1 MQVYSYKNNNIVK
14 EKSLINALDIDLNKD
29 KVITVVGAGGKTSTI
44 FELGDEL
51 SNLNKKTIIT
61 TTTHMKLDKDFLLI
75 DEDFNIENLK
85 KILQKNNLIKIG
97 KKERDYKV
105 KSLDEDTLKRCIDI
119 SDFLLIEGDGSK
131 RLPLKA
137 PKDNEPVIIQE
148 TDLVIGLIGF
158 DSLDKKIE
166 ETCHRPELVSKLLHK
181 NIKENIN
188 IFDLVEIIKNKN
200 GLKKN
205 VNCKYKVI
213 INKVD
218 KLEYLDKCKK
228 IAQLCLEFKI
238 DVIFTSYKI

>member
-44 FELGDEL
+44 FELGNEL

-97 KKERDYKV
+97 KKESDYKV
-105 KSLDEDTLKRCIDI
+105 KRLDEDTLKRCIDI

-131 RLPLKA
+131 QLPLKA

>member
-44 FELGDEL
+44 FELGNEL

-97 KKERDYKV
+97 KKESDYKV
-105 KSLDEDTLKRCIDI
+105 KSLDEDTLKRCIYI